1 MINFNKMNEMITV
14 DDVKTYLKVKDELYR
29 LCDKWA
35 KNNLE
40 DWQHYSGFR
49 VDENNITIEYNYQE
63 FWSNTKTNTEYD
75 SIKIPLKEILQ

>member
-1 MINFNKMNEMITV
+1 MITV
-14 DDVKTYLKVKDELYR
+14 EEINTYLKVKDELYY

-49 VDENNITIEYNYQE
+49 IDEDNITIEYTYQD
-63 FWSNTKTNTEYD
+63 FWSNTETYTEYD
-75 SIKIPLKEILQ
+75 SIKVPIKEILQ

>member
-1 MINFNKMNEMITV
+1 MITV
-14 DDVKTYLKVKDELYR
+14 EEVNTYLKVKDALYY

-49 VDENNITIEYNYQE
+49 IDGDNITIEYTYQD
-63 FWSNTKTNTEYD
+63 FWSNTEMYTEYD
-75 SIKIPLKEILQ
+75 SIKVPIKEILQ

>member
-1 MINFNKMNEMITV
+1 MITV
-14 DDVKTYLKVKDELYR
+14 EEINTYLKVKDALYY

-49 VDENNITIEYNYQE
+49 IDGDTITIEYTYQD
-63 FWSNTKTNTEYD
+63 FWSNSDSYTEFD
-75 SIKIPLKEILQ
+75 SIKVPINEILQ